1 MADIID
7 IPALIGAIG
16 GIVGSIG
23 ALTAA
28 YFNYNQHTKNKRTD
42 AKIELWKRQTE
53 IQNAKRMDEIAI
65 IYSELYQLLHTT
77 KVDRVYVVQPHPL
90 INNLYLTIS
99 IEVKRKGI
107 STMLGQVKRMPMGE
121 VAHFVGQ
128 LAKENWLIYNSIE
141 DADLDKKA
149 RAIMCMN
156 GTSQVIIRRL
166 TDDNNR
172 WIGSLFL
179 ETTGENKVNLEAIK
193 LEVSEIANNIQYIL
207 PEYKDI
213 TD

>member
-1 MADIID
+1 MTDVLN

-23 ALTAA
+23 ALIAA
-28 YFNYNQHTKNKRTD
+28 YLNYNQHTKNKMTD
-42 AKIELWKRQTE
+42 AKIEMWKRQTE
-53 IQNAKRMDEIAI
+53 IQNSKRMDEIAI

-77 KVDRVYVVQPHPL
+77 KVDRIYIVQPHPL

-107 STMLGQVKRMPMGE
+107 STMIGQVRRMPMGE

-128 LAKENWLIYNSIE
+128 LAKEHWLVYNDIE
-141 DADLDKKA
+141 SSDLDKRA

-166 TDDNNR
+166 SDDNNR

-179 ETTGENKVNLEAIK
+179 ENTGENEIDFDEVKVDIA
-193 LEVSEIANNIQYIL
+193 EIANNIQYIL

-213 TD
+213 ID